1 MNSNAGHIEAA
12 AVSREWK
19 PEDRQNVHLRD
30 SLLGQSIH
38 CGTLAALMASSL
50 YKQGMPPELPRLE
63 SLDLTNPQQAQDED
77 RPTEARKLASMCA
90 SYSSHK
96 GNEVRPEAGPRRT
109 LDRPT
114 WQQIDARQ
122 WTWKTVISCTRQVEG
137 ESMPA
142 SETRAINLA
151 LLWQTRSVVRLSKK
165 FLHLSDGQSALIYW
179 NKEPQGFVVAL
190 GHHCLLRTMEALGTR
205 AGDYSLRVPLG
216 TGYLSLPGT
225 KTSTR
230 HSRKERVIFED
241 PGLVAWAA
249 EPSKGLTPG
258 DSICPVPATAFRNN
272 SAAAVHGRLENLD
285 LRL

>member
-1 MNSNAGHIEAA
+1 M
-12 AVSREWK
+12 REL
-19 PEDRQNVHLRD
+19 EE
-30 SLLGQSIH
+30 G
-38 CGTLAALMASSL
+38 LMAHDE
-50 YKQGMPPELPRLE
+50 GRPAETRRL
-63 SLDLTNPQQAQDED
+63 
-77 RPTEARKLASMCA
+77 ARMCA

-122 WTWKTVISCTRQVEG
+122 WTWKTVISCTWQVEG

-142 SETRAINLA
+142 LETRAINLA

-230 HSRKERVIFED
+230 HGRNEEVTIED
-241 PGLVAWAA
+241 PG
-249 EPSKGLTPG
+249 
-258 DSICPVPATAFRNN
+258 
-272 SAAAVHGRLENLD
+272 
-285 LRL
+285 